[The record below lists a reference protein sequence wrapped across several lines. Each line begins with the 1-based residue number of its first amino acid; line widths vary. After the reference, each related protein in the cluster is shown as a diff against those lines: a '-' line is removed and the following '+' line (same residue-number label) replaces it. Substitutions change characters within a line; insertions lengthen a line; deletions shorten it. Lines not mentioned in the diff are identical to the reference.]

1 MTADIDQPRTTAKLT
16 LDGVRMGEQ
25 RRSRRADIALQC
37 VLRRAHGSPVTART
51 RDLGV
56 GGMCVSTCRPLTIDE
71 RVRFELALHAGD
83 HLAGHARVL
92 REQGFGFYALRFEGL
107 CDEGRG
113 RLRDVVAAGGTTSC
127 AREIATS

>member
-25 RRSRRADIALQC
+25 RRSRRTDIALQC

-56 GGMCVSTCRPLTIDE
+56 GGMCVSTSRPLTIDE
-71 RVRFELALHAGD
+71 RVRFELALHAGE
-83 HLAGHARVL
+83 HLAGHAR
-92 REQGFGFYALRFEGL
+92 EQLSRVVDGCLAKFRRRPSRLAWSGAR
-107 CDEGRG
+107 RG
-113 RLRDVVAAGGTTSC
+113 PGSRL
-127 AREIATS
+127 